1 MSSSNEGY
9 VSDFAA
15 RPAGPSTTT
24 LLRLEDDNQGQSRQL
39 LAPMECT
46 QKGAARMPKICYV
59 ARSFSRKTQTIID
72 QANGIIG
79 EYAAQDFDLTVR
91 QLYYQFVA
99 RGLLPNSQKNYKRLG
114 SIVNDA
120 RLAGLI
126 DWNRITDRTRNLES
140 LSHWE
145 SPKDILS
152 ACASQFRLDKWE
164 GQTYRPEVWI
174 EKEALAGVFERVCK
188 ELDVPYFSC
197 RGYTSQSEMW
207 AAGQRLKQWS
217 SLAYTP
223 IIFHFG
229 DHDPSGIDMTRDI
242 EDRLQMFVGG
252 IELQRLALNMDQVGT
267 YKPPPNP
274 AKTTDSRYA
283 NYIKVH
289 GHESWELD
297 ALDPTVLANLV
308 RNAIGAIRDEVTW
321 NCQVSA
327 EEEHKRLLVIASNK
341 WHDITKSK
349 AFRKE
354 RPYRQN

>member
-1 MSSSNEGY
+1 
-9 VSDFAA
+9 
-15 RPAGPSTTT
+15 
-24 LLRLEDDNQGQSRQL
+24 
-39 LAPMECT
+39 
-46 QKGAARMPKICYV
+46 MPRICYV
-59 ARSFSRKTQTIID
+59 ARSFSQKTQTIID
-72 QANGIIG
+72 QANSIID
-79 EYAAQDFDLTVR
+79 EYAAQDFDLTLR

-99 RGLLPNSQKNYKRLG
+99 RGLLANSQKNYKRLG
-114 SIVNDA
+114 SIINDA

-126 DWNRITDRTRNLES
+126 DWNRITDRTRNLQS

-174 EKEALAGVFERVCK
+174 EEEALAGVFERVCK

-207 AAGQRLKQWS
+207 VAGQRLKQWS
-217 SLAYTP
+217 NLGYIP

-252 IELQRLALNMDQVGT
+252 IELNRLALNIDRVAT

-274 AKTTDSRYA
+274 AKTTDSPYA

-297 ALDPTVLANLV
+297 ALDPTIFANLV
-308 RNAIGAIRDEVTW
+308 RNAIGAIRDEITW
-321 NCQVSA
+321 ESQVSA
-327 EEEHKRLLVIASNK
+327 EEEHKRLLGIASNR
-341 WHDITKSK
+341 WHDLTKSK
-349 AFRKE
+349 VFRKE
-354 RPYRQN
+354 CRNGED